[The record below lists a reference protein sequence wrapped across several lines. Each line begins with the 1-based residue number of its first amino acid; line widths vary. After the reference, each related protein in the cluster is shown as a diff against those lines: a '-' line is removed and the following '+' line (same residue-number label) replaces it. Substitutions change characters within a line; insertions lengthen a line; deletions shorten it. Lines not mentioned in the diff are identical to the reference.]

1 MWGGGKCEEESTG
14 LTCRAISARAKTFKF
29 NQFVSKLR
37 VRFLACF
44 FFSVLVAFRRFLLLS
59 FYLSRYCFI
68 VFLPIKRAC
77 F

>member
-37 VRFLACF
+37 VRFPACF
-44 FFSVLVAFRRFLLLS
+44 FFSFSRFS
-59 FYLSRYCFI
+59 E
-68 VFLPIKRAC
+68 VFVIK
-77 F
+77 FLF

>member
-37 VRFLACF
+37 VRFPACFF
-44 FFSVLVAFRRFLLLS
+44 FFSVLVAFWRFLLLS
-59 FYLSRYCFI
+59 FYFKPLLFYRLFTY
-68 VFLPIKRAC
+68 
-77 F
+77 

>member
-14 LTCRAISARAKTFKF
+14 LTCHAISARAKTFKF

-44 FFSVLVAFRRFLLLS
+44 FFFSFSRFS
-59 FYLSRYCFI
+59 E
-68 VFLPIKRAC
+68 VFVIK
-77 F
+77 FLF

>member
-14 LTCRAISARAKTFKF
+14 LTYRAISARAKTFKF

-44 FFSVLVAFRRFLLLS
+44 FFFSVLVAFRRFLLLS
-59 FYLSRYCFI
+59 FYFKPLLFYRLFTY
-68 VFLPIKRAC
+68 
-77 F
+77 

>member
-14 LTCRAISARAKTFKF
+14 LTCHAISARAKTFKF

-59 FYLSRYCFI
+59 FYFKPLLFYRLFTY
-68 VFLPIKRAC
+68 
-77 F
+77 

>member
-14 LTCRAISARAKTFKF
+14 LTCRAISARTKTFKF

-37 VRFLACF
+37 VRFLAF

-59 FYLSRYCFI
+59 FYFKPLLFYHLFTY
-68 VFLPIKRAC
+68 
-77 F
+77 

>member
-44 FFSVLVAFRRFLLLS
+44 FFFFSFSRFS
-59 FYLSRYCFI
+59 E
-68 VFLPIKRAC
+68 VFVIEFL